1 MTSSHRLDLEPAA
14 VAGGAAAERAPCLF
28 HPYVDFVGLGG
39 GSLILM
45 AAAAM
50 VVPIDAPSPVIA
62 MTMLLL
68 ANVINHPHFANSYQ
82 IFYRNFQ
89 RKLFGGVYQRGM
101 RIRYVLAGLVVPAA
115 LILVFAVCVAAGDAA
130 TLAYSFNFMVFLTGW
145 HYVRQ
150 GYGILIVESVLK
162 RRFFGE
168 WEKKIL
174 LLNGYFG
181 WITAWVNANQLIAR
195 RDYFGLSYYTF
206 NIPDVFLYGFAGAT
220 LLTTVLVLYIFFRK
234 WRRDRENFPI
244 NGVLGYLASIYV
256 WVLMRVNL
264 LFILIIP
271 VFHSLQYLI
280 VVWRYQLNYVSG
292 EVEAAPAP
300 AAAAPWSRPLSARLT
315 KLINFGLLGLL
326 LGFVG
331 FWATPLLLDS
341 IVGYDRE
348 IFGPGLFLFMF
359 WVFINVHH
367 YFLDNV
373 IWRKENPDMQKY
385 LFARA

>member
-1 MTSSHRLDLEPAA
+1 MTSHRLDLEPA
-14 VAGGAAAERAPCLF
+14 VAGGAVGERAPCLF
-28 HPYVDFVGLGG
+28 HPYVDFVCLGG

-50 VVPIDAPSPVIA
+50 VVPIDSPSPVIA

-68 ANVINHPHFANSYQ
+68 ANFINHPHFAHSYQ

-89 RKLFGGVYQRGM
+89 RKLFGDVYQRGM

-115 LILVFAVCVAAGDAA
+115 LILFFVVCVATRDVT

-150 GYGILIVESVLK
+150 GYGILIADSVVK

-168 WEKKIL
+168 REKKVL

-206 NIPDVFLYGFAGAT
+206 DIPDVFLYGFAGAT
-220 LLTTVLVLYIFFRK
+220 LLTTLSVLYIFFQK

-244 NGVLGYLASIYV
+244 NGVLGYLASIYI

-280 VVWRYQLNYVSG
+280 VVWRYQLNYVGG

-300 AAAAPWSRPLSARLT
+300 AAAAPWNRPLSARLT
-315 KLINFGLLGLL
+315 KLVNFGLLGLL
-326 LGFVG
+326 LGFAG
-331 FWATPLLLDS
+331 FWAVPLLLDS

-348 IFGPGLFLFMF
+348 TFGPSLFLFMF
-359 WVFINVHH
+359 WIFINVHH

-373 IWRKENPDMQKY
+373 MWRKENPDMQKY
-385 LFARA
+385 LFAHA